1 MVMIHQAWALT
12 WEAVDTSTLMP
23 KLPELT
29 SSMFVPTWTPG
40 EVIPKGAYDRDYSKT
55 DSMLTDKERLGA
67 EFWWFLVVGVPLI
80 SLLLISCC
88 VSCCVMKCKSNRRK
102 KKAAARESVVQP
114 AQ

>member
-12 WEAVDTSTLMP
+12 WEAADTSTLTP

-29 SSMFVPTWTPG
+29 SSMLVPTWTPG
-40 EVIPKGAYDRDYSKT
+40 EVIPKGAYDLNKHKSDI
-55 DSMLTDKERLGA
+55 DSSIEYFGA